1 MARTSPVTHIEGM
14 TNHMTTQRPEQRPA
28 PGGLTRI
35 RDGAILGGV
44 AGGLARRLDVSPS
57 WIRLGFIVT
66 AFFGGLGALLYL
78 VGWLA
83 IPEEGADKSVAED
96 FLSGRTG
103 SSAWLGIGLIVVAG
117 AVLIGAADLF
127 SFQLVFAAALFL
139 AGFLLYRGQTGRDAT
154 TPGGSSPPDGETPP
168 PGPLPARPAPAIPAD
183 PAADGPDIEPTP
195 PVAAAWVS
203 PVVETYRDPADG
215 ADTVTFPPAT
225 PPGATPPPPPP
236 VAFDSVPP
244 PPSPHVPS
252 RPRSYLGRLTFAVL
266 LITLGT
272 MGLLHTVGNVDLDL
286 GDYFAAGFIVIG
298 AGLLVGTF
306 FGRAHGLILVG
317 LLASP
322 LLFATAA
329 VNIPIGGEW
338 GQETVAP
345 DRSETLQPEYE
356 HGIGE
361 FTLDLTQVEL
371 REDTTV
377 AVEQGI
383 GQLRV
388 VLPDDASVS
397 IEANVGAGAI
407 TLFGDEEGGF
417 DHTRTFES
425 TVAGEPTLHL
435 DLDMGAGHIE
445 ITEN

>member
-1 MARTSPVTHIEGM
+1 M
-14 TNHMTTQRPEQRPA
+14 
-28 PGGLTRI
+28 
-35 RDGAILGGV
+35 
-44 AGGLARRLDVSPS
+44 
-57 WIRLGFIVT
+57 
-66 AFFGGLGALLYL
+66 
-78 VGWLA
+78 
-83 IPEEGADKSVAED
+83 
-96 FLSGRTG
+96 
-103 SSAWLGIGLIVVAG
+103 
-117 AVLIGAADLF
+117 
-127 SFQLVFAAALFL
+127 
-139 AGFLLYRGQTGRDAT
+139 
-154 TPGGSSPPDGETPP
+154 
-168 PGPLPARPAPAIPAD
+168 
-183 PAADGPDIEPTP
+183 
-195 PVAAAWVS
+195 
-203 PVVETYRDPADG
+203 
-215 ADTVTFPPAT
+215 
-225 PPGATPPPPPP
+225 
-236 VAFDSVPP
+236 
-244 PPSPHVPS
+244 
-252 RPRSYLGRLTFAVL
+252 L

-306 FGRAHGLILVG
+306 FGRARGLILVG
-317 LLASP
+317 VLAAP

-329 VNIPIGGEW
+329 VHIPIGGEW

-397 IEANVGAGAI
+397 IDANVGAGAI

-425 TVAGEPTLHL
+425 TVAGQPTLHL
-435 DLDMGAGHIE
+435 DLEMGAGHID

>member
-1 MARTSPVTHIEGM
+1 M
-14 TNHMTTQRPEQRPA
+14 
-28 PGGLTRI
+28 
-35 RDGAILGGV
+35 
-44 AGGLARRLDVSPS
+44 
-57 WIRLGFIVT
+57 
-66 AFFGGLGALLYL
+66 
-78 VGWLA
+78 GWLA

-139 AGFLLYRGQTGRDAT
+139 AGFLLYRGQTGSDAT
-154 TPGGSSPPDGETPP
+154 TRGGSEPPDGETPP
-168 PGPLPARPAPAIPAD
+168 GPKPDIVPARPPSAIPTD
-183 PAADGPDIEPTP
+183 PAADRPGIEPP
-195 PVAAAWVS
+195 PAAPASWVS
-203 PVVETYRDPADG
+203 PVVETYHDPADSV
-215 ADTVTFPPAT
+215 DTVTFPPAT

-236 VAFDSVPP
+236 VAFDAVPP
-244 PPSPHVPS
+244 SPSPHVPS

-306 FGRAHGLILVG
+306 LGRAHGLILVG

-329 VNIPIGGEW
+329 VTIPIGGEW

-371 REDTTV
+371 REDITV

-397 IEANVGAGAI
+397 IEANVGAGAVA
-407 TLFGDEEGGF
+407 LFGDEEGGF
-417 DHTRTFES
+417 DHNRTFES
-425 TVAGEPTLHL
+425 IVVGEPTLHL
-435 DLDMGAGHIE
+435 DLDMGAGHID